1 MSSINPTRDIYKNNT
16 ASTALQGNQ
25 QKPANPVDEGISPYV
40 DLETS
45 PSVHLDETLLEM
57 DDALEINHTEYDEY
71 EFKKKG
77 KKWKRKRF

>member
-1 MSSINPTRDIYKNNT
+1 MLTNNPGRDTYNNTT

-25 QKPANPVDEGISPYV
+25 QKPVNPVDEGISPYV

-57 DDALEINHTEYDEY
+57 DDALEINHTEHDEY

-77 KKWKRKRF
+77 KK